1 MGEGGEVVGTW
12 AAELM
17 RHASKMLQY
26 LRIGALLKRVTPE
39 VLAIRQSWNYNKVEI
54 TIKYLPPIIVTI
66 LLNCFSIPVSP
77 NGDG

>member
-1 MGEGGEVVGTW
+1 MRDVKILYRLEKQNIVPIRNCLLLNKIKTNRVEYNGGGGGGLVGTW

-39 VLAIRQSWNYNKVEI
+39 VLAIRQS
-54 TIKYLPPIIVTI
+54 
-66 LLNCFSIPVSP
+66 
-77 NGDG
+77 